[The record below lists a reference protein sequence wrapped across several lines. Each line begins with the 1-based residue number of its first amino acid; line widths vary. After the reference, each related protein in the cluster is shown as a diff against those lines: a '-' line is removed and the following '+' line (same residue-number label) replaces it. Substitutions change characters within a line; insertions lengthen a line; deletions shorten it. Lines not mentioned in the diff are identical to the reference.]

1 VNVKLE
7 DKSLYTLDDI
17 TAMGGPSKA
26 TLRREIERGKL
37 HAVQL
42 SDRCIRILRS
52 DWQDYVANARTT
64 RAA

>member
-1 VNVKLE
+1 VKAKIE
-7 DKSLYTLDDI
+7 DKALYTLDDI

-26 TLRREIERGKL
+26 TLRREIEKGNL
-37 HAVQL
+37 LAVHL
-42 SDRCIRILRS
+42 SDRCIRITRS